1 MHKLNSFSRV
11 AEREYALS
19 TGSLNLLY
27 YDLPKDFHDEY
38 RSYDA
43 PRLCTILKGTKS
55 VSVNQSQS
63 FQYNRDQFVLLPPNS
78 NIYMKM
84 PEYTKALV
92 YEFDEQMIEGVS
104 QRVADTLE
112 VDSPTALESQS
123 FAVNSI
129 DKRIEKL
136 HTRMQEI
143 LREQEACM
151 DFLIDLTGQ
160 ELVFELLRNNTCQSI
175 ISNHRSHPISKAIR
189 IMNSPM
195 GLKMT
200 LAQVAEEVGLS
211 QSSFS
216 QKFKAA
222 TQLSPK
228 QYLTQV
234 RLQSSKRSLNK
245 LSVTDAAY
253 EAGYDNISHYIRLF
267 KNAYGLTPKQYQR
280 SLIHGSQ

>member
-55 VSVNQSQS
+55 VRVNQSQS

-129 DKRIEKL
+129 DKRIDKL

-189 IMNSPM
+189 IMHSPM

-228 QYLTQV
+228 QYLTQL
-234 RLQSSKRSLNK
+234 RLQSSKQCLNK

-267 KNAYGLTPKQYQR
+267 KKAYGLTPKQYQR
-280 SLIHGSQ
+280 SLIHGSH

>member
-55 VSVNQSQS
+55 VRVNQSQS
-63 FQYNRDQFVLLPPNS
+63 FQYNRDQLVLLPPNS

-129 DKRIEKL
+129 DKRIDKL

-189 IMNSPM
+189 IMHSPM

-228 QYLTQV
+228 QYLTQL
-234 RLQSSKRSLNK
+234 RLQSSKQCLNK

-267 KNAYGLTPKQYQR
+267 KKAYGLTPKQYQR
-280 SLIHGSQ
+280 SLIHGSH